1 MKKNQKSFKKILT
14 KYYKV
19 NYTFI
24 HVRLMVFVRVLIEKV
39 LWKAI
44 NREGK
49 ENEIVIFTRVNKAE
63 TCSKGSRDRGIYRKS
78 EKEIERKVKRNL
90 NLEGLERKI

>member
-1 MKKNQKSFKKILT
+1 MT

-19 NYTFI
+19 NYTSI

-49 ENEIVIFTRVNKAE
+49 ENETVIFTRVNKAE

-90 NLEGLERKI
+90 NPKV

>member
-1 MKKNQKSFKKILT
+1 MKKSQKSFKKILT

-19 NYTFI
+19 NYTSI
-24 HVRLMVFVRVLIEKV
+24 HVRLMVFIRVLIEKV

-49 ENEIVIFTRVNKAE
+49 ENETVIFTRVNKAE

-78 EKEIERKVKRNL
+78 EKEIEIKVKRNL
-90 NLEGLERKI
+90 NLEGLEKI

>member
-1 MKKNQKSFKKILT
+1 MT

-19 NYTFI
+19 NYTSI

-49 ENEIVIFTRVNKAE
+49 ENETVIFTRVNKAE

-78 EKEIERKVKRNL
+78 EKRNRKKS
-90 NLEGLERKI
+90 

>member
-1 MKKNQKSFKKILT
+1 MKKSQKSFKKILT

-19 NYTFI
+19 NYTSI
-24 HVRLMVFVRVLIEKV
+24 HVRLMVFIRVLIENV

-49 ENEIVIFTRVNKAE
+49 ENETVIFTRVNKAE

-78 EKEIERKVKRNL
+78 EKEIEKKS
-90 NLEGLERKI
+90 

>member
-1 MKKNQKSFKKILT
+1 MT

-19 NYTFI
+19 NYTSI
-24 HVRLMVFVRVLIEKV
+24 HVRLMAFVRVLVEKV
-39 LWKAI
+39 LWKVI

-49 ENEIVIFTRVNKAE
+49 ENETVIFTRVNKAE

-90 NLEGLERKI
+90 NLEGLEKI

>member
-1 MKKNQKSFKKILT
+1 MKKSQKSFKKILT

-19 NYTFI
+19 NYTSI
-24 HVRLMVFVRVLIEKV
+24 HVRLMVFIRVLIEKV

-49 ENEIVIFTRVNKAE
+49 ENETVIFTRVNKAE

-90 NLEGLERKI
+90 NLEGLEKI

>member
-1 MKKNQKSFKKILT
+1 MT

-19 NYTFI
+19 NYTSI
-24 HVRLMVFVRVLIEKV
+24 HVRLMVFVRVLIGKV

-49 ENEIVIFTRVNKAE
+49 EKRNSNIYDRVNKAE
-63 TCSKGSRDRGIYRKS
+63 TCSKGSRDRRIYRKS

-90 NLEGLERKI
+90 NLEGLEKI

>member
-1 MKKNQKSFKKILT
+1 MKKSQKSFKKILT

-19 NYTFI
+19 NYTSI

-49 ENEIVIFTRVNKAE
+49 ENETVIFTRVNKAE

-90 NLEGLERKI
+90 NLEGLEKI

>member
-1 MKKNQKSFKKILT
+1 MT
-14 KYYKV
+14 KCYKV
-19 NYTFI
+19 NYTSI
-24 HVRLMVFVRVLIEKV
+24 HVRLMVFIRVLIEKV

-49 ENEIVIFTRVNKAE
+49 ENETVIFTRVNKAE

-78 EKEIERKVKRNL
+78 EKEIEKKS
-90 NLEGLERKI
+90 

>member
-1 MKKNQKSFKKILT
+1 MKKSQKSFKKILT
-14 KYYKV
+14 KCYKV
-19 NYTFI
+19 NYTST

-49 ENEIVIFTRVNKAE
+49 ENETVIFTRVNKAE

-90 NLEGLERKI
+90 NLEGLEKI

>member
-1 MKKNQKSFKKILT
+1 MT

-19 NYTFI
+19 NYTSI
-24 HVRLMVFVRVLIEKV
+24 HVRLMFFFARVLIEKV

-49 ENEIVIFTRVNKAE
+49 ENETVIFTRVNKAE

-90 NLEGLERKI
+90 NLEGLEKI